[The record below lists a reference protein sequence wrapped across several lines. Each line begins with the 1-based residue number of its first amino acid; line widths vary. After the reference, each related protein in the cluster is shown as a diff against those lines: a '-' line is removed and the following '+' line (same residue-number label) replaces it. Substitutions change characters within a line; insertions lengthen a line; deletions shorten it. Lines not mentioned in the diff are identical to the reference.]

1 MLVDYLEN
9 DFPQGTYICAYE
21 AGFSGFG
28 LCEALMDR
36 GIQCLVINA
45 ADIPTS
51 DRDAEFKTDQRD
63 ATKIAKCLRS
73 GEVHSIKS
81 LDSL

>member
-51 DRDAEFKTDQRD
+51 DRDAEFKTD
-63 ATKIAKCLRS
+63 
-73 GEVHSIKS
+73 
-81 LDSL
+81 

>member
-1 MLVDYLEN
+1 MIAVCTEHRLYRSFTISPPDIEVLVDYLEN

-51 DRDAEFKTDQRD
+51 DRDAEFKTD
-63 ATKIAKCLRS
+63 
-73 GEVHSIKS
+73 
-81 LDSL
+81 